1 LTQIGNISRD
11 PSPVSRVLGGSRLKD
26 KHRAAGSSGKQS
38 IQNGIRALKQA
49 KSKSSRRDKNAH
61 MTLASVL
68 DAAHGDEL
76 RASLN
81 ELIENPQPVT
91 LDAGEVERVDTAGL
105 QVLAAFVTT
114 RRSQGRAIEWQKIS
128 PELRRA
134 TELLGLSALME
145 LTA

>member
-1 LTQIGNISRD
+1 
-11 PSPVSRVLGGSRLKD
+11 
-26 KHRAAGSSGKQS
+26 
-38 IQNGIRALKQA
+38 
-49 KSKSSRRDKNAH
+49 